1 MYQGDIITMVL
12 ERWPYHKLRQA
23 CLLFI
28 KILERPAGD
37 YGHFVLDS
45 DERKFAESHF
55 IPYIGRDEE
64 EEEGGGGRREIR
76 ISYRAYFTEIYSL
89 SNPNECT
96 DEDVLKL
103 RACFLIGLV
112 YDVRIRR
119 FCLLEHFIHDQIGSK
134 PVDLIKL
141 NRFIQE
147 IEPLICSFLDCDITL
162 DIMTNSAV
170 DEWKKNFMFH

>member
-12 ERWPYHKLRQA
+12 ERWPYNKLRQA

-55 IPYIGRDEE
+55 IPYERDEE
-64 EEEGGGGRREIR
+64 EGGEIR
-76 ISYRAYFTEIYSL
+76 ISYRAYFTHIYSL
-89 SNPNECT
+89 SNPNESI
-96 DEDVLKL
+96 DDDVLKF

-119 FCLLEHFIHDQIGSK
+119 FCLLEHFIHDQIGSN
-134 PVDLIKL
+134 PVDLVKL

-170 DEWKKNFMFH
+170 DEWKKNYMFH

>member
-64 EEEGGGGRREIR
+64 EEEEGGER
-76 ISYRAYFTEIYSL
+76 
-89 SNPNECT
+89 
-96 DEDVLKL
+96 
-103 RACFLIGLV
+103 
-112 YDVRIRR
+112 
-119 FCLLEHFIHDQIGSK
+119 LE
-134 PVDLIKL
+134 
-141 NRFIQE
+141 
-147 IEPLICSFLDCDITL
+147 
-162 DIMTNSAV
+162 
-170 DEWKKNFMFH
+170 